1 MALLYDPGTF
11 MPEST
16 TDFDQS
22 SWMLTWRDGP
32 WHLHDIEL
40 GSTVYLVRAGSTQ
53 RVVWETRVTQAFG
66 VPYEAIGD
74 LANEVFL
81 RWGLVIETP
90 QMAQGGFCIGWRA
103 EPIARLDRGPQP
115 LPEHF
120 VVNPDEALD
129 LDGFQQSAHMSAAF
143 RRQWGLPEDPDV
155 FCTGRPPMGWFG
167 PSR

>member
-53 RVVWETRVTQAFG
+53 RIVWETRVTQAFG

-90 QMAQGGFCIGWRA
+90 QMARA
-103 EPIARLDRGPQP
+103 GSASDGEPNRSRELIA
-115 LPEHF
+115 
-120 VVNPDEALD
+120 
-129 LDGFQQSAHMSAAF
+129 AHS
-143 RRQWGLPEDPDV
+143 P
-155 FCTGRPPMGWFG
+155 C
-167 PSR
+167 PSTSW